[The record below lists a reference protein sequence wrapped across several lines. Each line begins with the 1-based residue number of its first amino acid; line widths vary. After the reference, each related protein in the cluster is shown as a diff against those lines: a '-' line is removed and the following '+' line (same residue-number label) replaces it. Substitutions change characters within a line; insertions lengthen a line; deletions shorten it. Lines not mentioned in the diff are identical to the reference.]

1 MKRTFPLH
9 RMPAAVRPS
18 HFPRLHPRQLQRLRT
33 RLRVSI
39 RESGLSEA
47 SSSGHSS
54 RELQENLFWDLDP
67 SPLVIDADEWSRL
80 EAALIQRA
88 RFTNAFLVD
97 VYSRQE
103 VLTQRLLPPEIVLA
117 DPYYRRPCLHLEPDR
132 QTPATLLRFDLVNT
146 VDGWQFTG
154 TRANTPIGLGFA
166 VQNRRLLSQEAIGVY
181 GTLPDYHSI
190 INFPLRLLDGLRE
203 LAPHGN
209 RSPSIVVLTA
219 GPNDPFYAEHS
230 FLARKMGLPLARG
243 DDLLVLDNAVY
254 FKTIS
259 GLERVDVIYR
269 RLNDAHIDPVVFST
283 DRETAGVPGLLQCIR
298 TGNVALA
305 NSIGC
310 GVADSRALDAYLPKL
325 MRFYLGEKPLLPSV
339 PTLTCG
345 DTDQLDDILS
355 SGDSM
360 SILAAHD
367 LRIGDPRLHQP
378 PVSLLDEKGLARV
391 VRENPHAF
399 VARPRVESRPIA
411 LDSKRTAPFHFS
423 AFVLSQGGHYTVLP
437 GGLARLGATP
447 PSVDRV
453 GVCADTIVLQGNT
466 VSVDEGPDIERP
478 KTSHRQH
485 ELGSRSAETLF
496 WLGRYLERAEATARM
511 LAIFEDVALEEIP
524 SRDRRYWVPIWR
536 GLLEA
541 TGHSAERISAKANP
555 HLTLTGDLNWRMTL
569 SVDHPSSIAS
579 SVAIATENGRQLRD
593 YVSPEAWVLLSR
605 LGSKLDQLRRGRL
618 SGERRRKNAATGV
631 QLVLTD
637 INAFFATAERT
648 MLMDSGWEFLLMGVH
663 LERAIMTCSA
673 LRHILGK
680 LDDAATAPGATP
692 RSSDA
697 PELSAL
703 LRMLGSQDAY
713 RRLYQTRSEPRLVA
727 ALFLQQPD
735 APRSL
740 FYNLHRIKNCVRLV
754 AASTPGEH
762 DEAAVD
768 AVKDLLQFIAALP
781 IESYFGPPSANAAT
795 GVEQAKPGK
804 LSDYLAKLLGRLYD
818 LYPLL
823 SDHYFSHQ
831 ARVAVTL
838 ASGAASSV
846 PPPASKA

>member
-1 MKRTFPLH
+1 MS
-9 RMPAAVRPS
+9 AAVRPS
-18 HFPRLHPRQLQRLRT
+18 LLPRLHPRQLQRLRS

-39 RESGLSEA
+39 RETGLSEVSSEHLDLQA
-47 SSSGHSS
+47 S
-54 RELQENLFWDLDP
+54 LFWDLDP
-67 SPLVIDADEWSRL
+67 IPLVIDAAEWAHL
-80 EAALIQRA
+80 EAGLIQRA
-88 RFTNAFLVD
+88 RFVNAFLVD
-97 VYSRQE
+97 VYSRQR
-103 VLTQRLLPPEIVLA
+103 VLTEKLLPPEIVLS
-117 DPYYRRPCLHLEPDR
+117 DPYYRRPCLNLEPHR
-132 QTPATLLRFDLVNT
+132 QTPATLLRFDLINT
-146 VDGWQFTG
+146 PEGWQFTG
-154 TRANTPIGLGFA
+154 TRANTPVGLGFT
-166 VQNRRLLSQEAIGVY
+166 VQNRRFLSQEAVGLY
-181 GTLPDYHSI
+181 GNLPDYHSI
-190 INFPLRLLDGLRE
+190 INFPLRLVDGLRK
-203 LAPHGN
+203 LAPHAN
-209 RSPSIVVLTA
+209 PTPSIVVLTA
-219 GPNDPFYAEHS
+219 GPHDPFYAEHS

-243 DDLLVLDNAVY
+243 DDLLVLDNWVY

-283 DRETAGVPGLLQCIR
+283 DREAAGVPGLMQCIR
-298 TGNVALA
+298 SGNVALA

-325 MRFYLGEKPLLPSV
+325 MRFYLGERPLIASV

-345 DTDQLDDILS
+345 DNDQLDVIL
-355 SGDSM
+355 GAAKEM
-360 SILAAHD
+360 TILPNHD
-367 LRIGDPRLHQP
+367 MRVGDPRLNLP
-378 PVSLLDEKGLARV
+378 AAPLLDENGLSQS
-391 VRENPHAF
+391 VRENPHGF
-399 VARPRVESRPIA
+399 VARRQIDLRVAS
-411 LDSKRTAPFHFS
+411 LNGKTATPYHLS
-423 AFVLSQGGHYTVLP
+423 AFVLSQGGTYTVLP
-437 GGLARLGATP
+437 GGLARPGHSSP
-447 PSVDRV
+447 PVDRIGACV
-453 GVCADTIVLQGNT
+453 DTIVLQGDT
-466 VSVDEGPDIERP
+466 VSVDEGPDVERWAP
-478 KTSHRQH
+478 PLRQH

-541 TGHSAERISAKANP
+541 TGHSGERISARSNP

-579 SVAIATENGRQLRD
+579 SIAVATENGRQLRD
-593 YVSPEAWVLLSR
+593 YVSPEAWLLLSR
-605 LGSKLDQLRRGRL
+605 LGSKLETLRRARQ
-618 SGERRRKNAATGV
+618 SGERRRKNASQAV

-637 INAFFATAERT
+637 VNAFFATAERT

-680 LDDAATAPGATP
+680 LDELASSQSASESAARARG
-692 RSSDA
+692 SDA

-713 RRLYQTRSEPRLVA
+713 RRLYQARSEPRLVA
-727 ALFLQQPD
+727 MLFLQQPD

-740 FYNLHRIKNCVRLV
+740 YYNLQRIKTCVRTV
-754 AASTPGEH
+754 ASSTPGEH

-768 AVKDLLQFIAALP
+768 AVAELLQFLGNLP
-781 IESYFGPPSANAAT
+781 IQNYFGPSEFPLAT
-795 GVEQAKPGK
+795 EGEKHAR
-804 LSDYLAKLLGRLYD
+804 LSGLLAQLLQRLYD

-831 ARVAVTL
+831 ARVAVISHPSPQTM
-838 ASGAASSV
+838 GRV
-846 PPPASKA
+846 